1 MSNSS
6 YVSNLILAAQIFS
19 SYSTYI
25 SFGLGL
31 IGNILNILVFTNLNI
46 FHHNRCAFYLIAE
59 SFFDIGQLTQNFANQ
74 VWQSTINGVQPVNIS
89 LVWCKLRTIL
99 PQWFRLILSSIVCF
113 AAIDQFLSTNPI
125 LYIRQLSSLKMAR
138 YQICFAACLCLLHT
152 IPIAIY
158 LQIRPVLGCIIS
170 NDGLII
176 YYSYAYY
183 PIINGLL
190 PIFISSLFS
199 VLAYRNVRRI
209 VRRQVPLGRRRL
221 DQQLTAMIF
230 VRVIFY
236 VWLQLPF
243 TFYRIYSINSTIVP
257 TQSIAYATNQ
267 WFQGIST
274 SLVYFSHA
282 VIVSL

>member
-6 YVSNLILAAQIFS
+6 YASNLIAAAQIFS

-46 FHHNRCAFYLIAE
+46 FHHNRCAFYLIME
-59 SFFDIGQLTQNFANQ
+59 SFFDIGQLSQNFANQ
-74 VWQSTINGVQPVNIS
+74 VWQSTINGVQPVNVS

-176 YYSYAYY
+176 YYSYAFY
-183 PIINGLL
+183 PIVNGLL
-190 PIFISSLFS
+190 PIFISSL
-199 VLAYRNVRRI
+199 
-209 VRRQVPLGRRRL
+209 
-221 DQQLTAMIF
+221 
-230 VRVIFY
+230 
-236 VWLQLPF
+236 
-243 TFYRIYSINSTIVP
+243 
-257 TQSIAYATNQ
+257 
-267 WFQGIST
+267 
-274 SLVYFSHA
+274 
-282 VIVSL
+282 